1 MNPYARGGVFVTDDG
16 AETDLDIG
24 HYERFLGMEGKSLS
38 RANNITTG
46 QIYLSVIEREGAIL
60 VSVCRLYPI

>member
-16 AETDLDIG
+16 AEIDLDVG
-24 HYERFLGMEGKSLS
+24 HYERFLGKSLS

-46 QIYLSVIEREGAIL
+46 QIYLSAIEREGAIL
-60 VSVCRLYPI
+60 VSVFRLYPI

>member
-24 HYERFLGMEGKSLS
+24 HYERFLGMEG
-38 RANNITTG
+38 NISWD
-46 QIYLSVIEREGAIL
+46 L
-60 VSVCRLYPI
+60 